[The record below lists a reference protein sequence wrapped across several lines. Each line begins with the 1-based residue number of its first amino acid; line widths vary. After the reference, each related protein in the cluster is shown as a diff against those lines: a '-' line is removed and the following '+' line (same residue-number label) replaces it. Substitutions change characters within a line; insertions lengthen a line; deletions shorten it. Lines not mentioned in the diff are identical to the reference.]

1 MPPHAKV
8 HVISGLPRSGSTLLS
23 ALLRQNPRFHAGV
36 SSPAC
41 SLMTA
46 VLPRMSG
53 TAEFAPFFDEER
65 RGRVLRSLFWAY
77 HDTPPEDGV
86 LFDTN
91 RSWTARM
98 GLVDRLFPSARVI
111 CCVRD
116 VPWVID
122 SMEAMVRRNPTH
134 TSRTFDAKVAR
145 NIYGRVE
152 QWMEPQR
159 GLIGAAWSSL
169 REAWFGEHAN
179 KLVVVRYESLTRQSR
194 ETMDQLYQALGE
206 ASFQHDFDNVLYDE
220 EQYDAGL
227 GTPGLHT
234 VRRQVAFVERPTI
247 LPPDI
252 FCQYADNAFW
262 LNEKLNAKRVLVI

>member
-1 MPPHAKV
+1 MVSHATV
-8 HVISGLPRSGSTLLS
+8 HLISGLPRSGSTLLS
-23 ALLRQNPRFHAGV
+23 AILRQNPRFRAGV
-36 SSPAC
+36 SSPVC

-53 TAEFAPFFDEER
+53 TAEFAPFFNEER
-65 RGRVLRSLFWAY
+65 RNKVLHSLFWAY
-77 HDTPPEDGV
+77 HDAPPDGGV
-86 LFDTN
+86 IFDTN

-98 GLVDRLFPSARVI
+98 SLAARLFPSARVI

-145 NIYGRVE
+145 NVYGRVE
-152 QWMEPQR
+152 QWMDHQQ
-159 GLIGAAWSSL
+159 GLIGSAWTAL
-169 REAWFGEHAN
+169 REAWFGEHAD
-179 KLVVVRYESLTRQSR
+179 KLIVIRYESLTRQPR
-194 ETMDQLYQALGE
+194 ETMDQLYRVLGE
-206 ASFQHDFDNVLYDE
+206 TSFTHDFDNVLYEE
-220 EQYDAGL
+220 EQYDVGL

-234 VRRQVAFVERPTI
+234 VRRQVAFVDRPTI
-247 LPPDI
+247 LPPDV

-262 LNEKLNAKRVLVI
+262 LHEKLNTKRVLVI